1 MANSIDSHTTPK
13 TTSTQRIRQA
23 TRERREQEKQE
34 LSHTILQAAA
44 ELFLEQGYE
53 HFSLRQVAERIGYAP
68 GTIYLY
74 FKDKDEVLSRLAS
87 DGFARFKQDL
97 ATAAQSER
105 EPLARLRALGRA
117 YITFGMQHPAAYQLM
132 FVQRPEFLIAAQ
144 QKDVQCEPQAEE
156 DEAFR
161 LLEEE
166 VTQAMRAGVIR
177 QGDIYGTCDALW
189 SMVHGIVTLAIRFP
203 DFGQERLD
211 SATNVVLELLVNG
224 LRP

>member
-1 MANSIDSHTTPK
+1 MARTIDSTAK
-13 TTSTQRIRQA
+13 TTSAQRIRQA

-34 LSHTILQAAA
+34 LSQTILHTAG

-87 DGFARFKQDL
+87 DGFARFEQVL
-97 ATAAQSER
+97 AEAAHSET
-105 EPLARLRALGRA
+105 EPLARLRALGKA
-117 YITFGMQHPAAYQLM
+117 YITFGLQHPAAYQLM
-132 FVQRPEFLIAAQ
+132 FVQRPEFLLEAQ
-144 QKDVQCEPQAEE
+144 QKNEDICETEE
-156 DEAFR
+156 DVDSAFR
-161 LLEEE
+161 LLVDE
-166 VTQAMRAGVIR
+166 VTQAMQAGVIR

-189 SMVHGIVTLAIRFP
+189 AMVHGIVTIAIRFP

-211 SATNVVLELLVNG
+211 SAINVVMELLVNG